1 MSRVL
6 VVGGAGYIGSHTCK
20 LMAQA
25 GHDIVVLDNLTE
37 GHREFVKWGALVE
50 ADLRDRDGLFR
61 AVAESGAEA
70 IVHFAAYAYV
80 GESVRDPA
88 RYWRNNVVGSLN
100 LMDAAVNAEI
110 ERFVFS
116 STCATYGV
124 MASDQPITESMVQN
138 PINPYG
144 QTKLA
149 TERMIS
155 DYCAALP
162 INAVFLRYFNA
173 AGADPDMEVG
183 EDHRDETHLIPL
195 AILAAMGKAPKLRV
209 FGSDYETPDGSAVRD
224 YVHVCDLAK
233 AHVQALNYLAEG
245 GTTDAF
251 NIGAGRGVSV
261 FEILNNIKSL
271 TGNEV
276 PYEVVERRAGDPAI
290 LVSDTSKARVHLGFE
305 TKHSEIRKI
314 IKTAW
319 DWHALRH

>member
-1 MSRVL
+1 
-6 VVGGAGYIGSHTCK
+6 
-20 LMAQA
+20 
-25 GHDIVVLDNLTE
+25 VVLDNLSE
-37 GHREFVKWGALVE
+37 GHREFVKWGTLVE
-50 ADLRDRDGLFR
+50 ADLRDREALFR
-61 AVAESGAEA
+61 AVAESGAET

-88 RYWRNNVVGSLN
+88 KYWLNNVAGSLN
-100 LMDAAVNAEI
+100 LMDAAVNAKI
-110 ERFVFS
+110 DRFVFS

-124 MASDQPITESMVQN
+124 IASDQPITESTVQN

-173 AGADPDMEVG
+173 AGADPDLEVG

-209 FGSDYETPDGSAVRD
+209 FGSDYDTPDGSAVRD

-233 AHVQALNYLAEG
+233 AHVLALNYLARG
-245 GTTDAF
+245 GETDAF
-251 NIGAGRGVSV
+251 NIGAGRGISV
-261 FEILNNIKSL
+261 FEILNEIKAL
-271 TGNEV
+271 TGKEV
-276 PYEVVERRAGDPAI
+276 PSEVVGRRAGDPAV
-290 LVSDTSKARVHLGFE
+290 LVSDTSKARARLGFE
-305 TKHSEIRKI
+305 TELSEISTI

-319 DWHALRH
+319 DWHAQRH